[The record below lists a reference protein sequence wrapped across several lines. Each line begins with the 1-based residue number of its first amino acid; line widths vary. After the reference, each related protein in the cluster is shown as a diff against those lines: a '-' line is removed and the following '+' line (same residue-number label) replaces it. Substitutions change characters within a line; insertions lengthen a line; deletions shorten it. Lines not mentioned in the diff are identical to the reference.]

1 MKKGANLDD
10 IKAKVGLLVGKPVS
24 VRLNR
29 GRNRVKNYRGV
40 LTEVH
45 GNVFVVTLSGATVI
59 DRISCSYTDMLCGE
73 VTISEQRAALE

>member
-1 MKKGANLDD
+1 MKKGTNLDD
-10 IKAKVGLLVGKPVS
+10 IKAKVDALKGKPVC

-45 GNVFVVTLSGATVI
+45 GNVFVVTLSGAAVM

-73 VTISEQRAALE
+73 VTVAEQRISAD

>member
-1 MKKGANLDD
+1 MKKGANLEDV
-10 IKAKVGLLVGKPVS
+10 KAKVNALKGKAVC

-40 LTEVH
+40 LSEVH
-45 GNVFVVTLSGATVI
+45 GNVFVVTLTGAAVM

-73 VTISEQRAALE
+73 VTVAEQRLTAE